1 MSVCS
6 SSKGVDVALRRRL
19 LISLNAGRK
28 EREEKKEKEVRQKK
42 LNGRPLAWTYLSL
55 LKSLKVQS
63 L

>member
-28 EREEKKEKEVRQKK
+28 EREEKKEKEVRQK
-42 LNGRPLAWTYLSL
+42 N
-55 LKSLKVQS
+55 
-63 L
+63 